1 MTPHE
6 WLQELLQLMVS
17 KGSSDLFISTG
28 TPPQMKVNGRMI
40 ALGDKKLDV
49 DQVRELVLAPMSDM
63 QRTRFEEEREANFAH
78 SLAGVGRF
86 RISAFFQR
94 SQMGMVIRR
103 IQLTIPSL
111 EELRLPDIIKGLS
124 ETKRGLVIFVGGTG
138 AGKSTSLAAMIQH
151 RNQTSSGHIICIED
165 PIEYIHPHQRSIVT
179 QREVGIDTESFEVAL
194 RNTLRQAP
202 DVIMIGEIRS
212 RETMEHALTFA
223 ETGHLC
229 LATLHANNANQ
240 ALDRII
246 HFFPEERHEQVWM
259 DLSLNLKGIVAQQL
273 LPHKSGDGAQRV
285 PAIEVMLRSPLIVDL
300 IRKGAVVEIKDVM
313 KRSQQLGMMT
323 FDKSLYALHQ
333 QGLITEEVALAHAD
347 SANDLRLMIKFGD
360 SDSAQE
366 AQLDVLNAASRFS
379 LQDDDD

>member
-1 MTPHE
+1 
-6 WLQELLQLMVS
+6 
-17 KGSSDLFISTG
+17 
-28 TPPQMKVNGRMI
+28 
-40 ALGDKKLDV
+40 
-49 DQVRELVLAPMSDM
+49 
-63 QRTRFEEEREANFAH
+63 
-78 SLAGVGRF
+78 
-86 RISAFFQR
+86 
-94 SQMGMVIRR
+94 
-103 IQLTIPSL
+103 
-111 EELRLPDIIKGLS
+111 
-124 ETKRGLVIFVGGTG
+124 
-138 AGKSTSLAAMIQH
+138 
-151 RNQTSSGHIICIED
+151 
-165 PIEYIHPHQRSIVT
+165 
-179 QREVGIDTESFEVAL
+179 
-194 RNTLRQAP
+194 
-202 DVIMIGEIRS
+202 IMIGEIRS

-323 FDKSLYALHQ
+323 FDQSLYALHQ